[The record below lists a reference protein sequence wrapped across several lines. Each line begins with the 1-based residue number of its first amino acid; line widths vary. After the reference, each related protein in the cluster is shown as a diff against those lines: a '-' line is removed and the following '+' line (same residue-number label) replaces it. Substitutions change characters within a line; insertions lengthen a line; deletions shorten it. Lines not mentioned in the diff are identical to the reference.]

1 MVMVEPTRPVADDP
15 LRLREMLGRATG
27 LACSHRVSCVV
38 VGVAGREGDLLFPE
52 VVDFLASAL
61 RMDDSILRLTRERV
75 VLMLTDVD
83 RSGAEQIVQRILQDF
98 CERFAT
104 MDEPRV
110 RLGYY
115 EVRPGTPT
123 LTVKEV
129 LPAVFC
135 PDLRSDRGEP
145 GDCSTSAA
153 DDASDE

>member
-1 MVMVEPTRPVADDP
+1 MAMVEPMRQAADDP
-15 LRLREMLGRATG
+15 LRLREMLGRAIG

-75 VLMLTDVD
+75 VLMLTDID
-83 RSGAEQIVQRILQDF
+83 RAGAEQIVQRILQDF

-110 RLGYY
+110 RLGYF
-115 EVRPGTPT
+115 EVRPGTSV

-135 PDLRSDRGEP
+135 PELRSDRGEP
-145 GDCSTSAA
+145 AACTSA
-153 DDASDE
+153 DDE